1 MPEMTTNEF
10 LALALSGGSL
20 LVAVVSAWI
29 AWKSAQTARR
39 QLALVERKI
48 GMVTDPATMTE
59 ILPVWYIERM
69 GNDVWGFGLLLAS
82 GHILGVERIDGVS
95 DDGQWMELTLLTQ
108 PGNPDS
114 VNGAPILYAPAAD
127 RLNASVRVDQVQA
140 AFELWTS

>member
-1 MPEMTTNEF
+1 MTEMTANEF

-20 LVAVVSAWI
+20 IVAAVSAWI
-29 AWKSAQTARR
+29 AWRSAQTAGR

-69 GNDVWGFGLLLAS
+69 ANDVWGFGLLLAS

-95 DDGQWMELTLLTQ
+95 DDGQWMELTLLAQ

-114 VNGAPILYAPAAD
+114 VNGVPIFYAPAAD